1 MLCQFDFKQTR
12 RLLAAVAFPLL
23 FLPVFYPGDSIFAA
37 EPAADASAAP
47 AAENS
52 SAPAAPAITVTPAQ
66 ARQALAILQNE
77 KKRAELVETLN
88 AITLAMEMR
97 EEMEPGP
104 APAKPAEAKAPEA
117 PIELTE
123 GGLVAQLF
131 DSIGK
136 RLDAIGDQ
144 VRLTAR
150 TLLEIRTVAEWWQY
164 NLGDAERRA
173 VVLGELWK
181 MAVILGG
188 ALLAD
193 WLLRWALARS
203 RGLVESRAAARQAAI
218 NRKRDEAIA
227 STPPIASPS
236 AAIVD
241 SGSSGPP
248 GTAVHGG
255 NAADRHLSLLRR
267 FPFALA
273 HWLLELV
280 PLAGFVAVATIL
292 LNGFGGRAA
301 VFYSVTLPLI
311 DAYSTTRIALSVVHL
326 MVSPLGQGLR
336 LIHISDGGAAYVNAW
351 LRRIIV
357 VAVFGSAIA
366 EVALQTGAIP
376 STGIALSKLVGL
388 VIHAMLLIMVFRSR
402 KEVAEAIRGM
412 DTANPAMAGLRAA
425 AASAWPFAATVFIV
439 ATWVLWSV
447 GAEDGFQRALEIFGW
462 SAAVVVGASLVSIFA
477 LGAIDRA
484 FIADR
489 ENMQPQMN
497 HAGQPG
503 QARQEASA
511 VQSPYHLLALRT
523 VSLVIAIS
531 ALIVLLQVWGVD
543 TLSWFQAGSIGRRLA
558 AALATIAVTCAL
570 AFAAWEALNMT
581 LHRRIERWTA
591 MGDTARAARLRTL
604 VPMLRTTLLFA
615 IGTVVLLA
623 TLDQLGISIGPLV
636 AGASI
641 IGVALGF
648 GSQKLVQDFITG
660 IFLLMENAIQVGDT
674 ITVADVSGTVEY
686 LSIRTV
692 RLRAGDGSLH
702 VVPFSSVSTVTNT
715 NRGIGNASIRVSVR
729 ADSDVD
735 KVFEAIRSVGEEMR
749 ADPVF
754 KNLILADAD
763 IWGVDQIDGATITV
777 LGQIRTVDR
786 GRWPVQ
792 RGFNRRILQ
801 RFREAGIQL
810 MNPQERKMAAQPRVP
825 VPEARTQANDDGG

>member
-1 MLCQFDFKQTR
+1 DDVR
-12 RLLAAVAFPLL
+12 
-23 FLPVFYPGDSIFAA
+23 
-37 EPAADASAAP
+37 
-47 AAENS
+47 
-52 SAPAAPAITVTPAQ
+52 
-66 ARQALAILQNE
+66 AR
-77 KKRAELVETLN
+77 
-88 AITLAMEMR
+88 
-97 EEMEPGP
+97 
-104 APAKPAEAKAPEA
+104 
-117 PIELTE
+117 
-123 GGLVAQLF
+123 
-131 DSIGK
+131 
-136 RLDAIGDQ
+136 
-144 VRLTAR
+144 
-150 TLLEIRTVAEWWQY
+150 
-164 NLGDAERRA
+164 
-173 VVLGELWK
+173 
-181 MAVILGG
+181 
-188 ALLAD
+188 
-193 WLLRWALARS
+193 
-203 RGLVESRAAARQAAI
+203 
-218 NRKRDEAIA
+218 
-227 STPPIASPS
+227 
-236 AAIVD
+236 
-241 SGSSGPP
+241 
-248 GTAVHGG
+248 
-255 NAADRHLSLLRR
+255 
-267 FPFALA
+267 
-273 HWLLELV
+273 
-280 PLAGFVAVATIL
+280 
-292 LNGFGGRAA
+292 
-301 VFYSVTLPLI
+301 
-311 DAYSTTRIALSVVHL
+311 
-326 MVSPLGQGLR
+326 
-336 LIHISDGGAAYVNAW
+336 
-351 LRRIIV
+351 
-357 VAVFGSAIA
+357 
-366 EVALQTGAIP
+366 
-376 STGIALSKLVGL
+376 
-388 VIHAMLLIMVFRSR
+388 
-402 KEVAEAIRGM
+402 
-412 DTANPAMAGLRAA
+412 
-425 AASAWPFAATVFIV
+425 
-439 ATWVLWSV
+439 
-447 GAEDGFQRALEIFGW
+447 
-462 SAAVVVGASLVSIFA
+462 

-503 QARQEASA
+503 QARQEAST

-749 ADPVF
+749 VDPVF
-754 KNLILADAD
+754 KNLILADAE

-825 VPEARTQANDDGG
+825 VPEA